1 MDFWDRFAGVY
12 DLAESINGSVYTEM
26 RDITRR
32 LIPAGA
38 KVLDCGAGTGEL
50 SLAASDNADSVLCTD
65 MSKNMLK
72 QAQRKARALGADNI
86 EFAARNIFDLQDP
99 NDTYDVVIAGNV
111 LHLLTNPQGAVK
123 EMYRVLKP
131 GGKLLLPTFTNKNSA
146 RLLIGIYKKL
156 GFDPA
161 ANYSP
166 SEYKKMLE
174 DCGLGRCA
182 PSSSRDLSPAATPLS
197 KSEQTSGIP
206 AGDYKCTC
214 ERTQYHEKDI
224 QAR

>member
-32 LIPAGA
+32 LVPAGA

-65 MSKNMLK
+65 LSKNMLK

-99 NDTYDVVIAGNV
+99 DDTYDVVIAGNV

-131 GGKLLLPTFTNKNSA
+131 GGRLLLPTFTNKNST

-161 ANYSP
+161 TNYSP
-166 SEYKKMLE
+166 SEYKKMLG
-174 DCGLGRCA
+174 DCGLGRV
-182 PSSSRDLSPAATPLS
+182 
-197 KSEQTSGIP
+197 
-206 AGDYKCTC
+206 
-214 ERTQYHEKDI
+214 RTKLIKGLVPCCYAVIEK
-224 QAR
+224 

>member
-1 MDFWDRFAGVY
+1 MY

-26 RDITRR
+26 CDITRR
-32 LIPAGA
+32 LVPAGA

-65 MSKNMLK
+65 LSKNMLK

-86 EFAARNIFDLQDP
+86 EFAARNIFDLQEPD
-99 NDTYDVVIAGNV
+99 DTYDVVIAGNV

-131 GGKLLLPTFTNKNSA
+131 GGRLLLPTFTNKNST

-166 SEYKKMLE
+166 SEYKKMLG
-174 DCGLGRCA
+174 DCGLGRV
-182 PSSSRDLSPAATPLS
+182 
-197 KSEQTSGIP
+197 
-206 AGDYKCTC
+206 
-214 ERTQYHEKDI
+214 RTKLIKGLVPCCYAVIEK
-224 QAR
+224 

>member
-65 MSKNMLK
+65 LSKNMLK

-99 NDTYDVVIAGNV
+99 DDTYDMVIAGNV

-131 GGKLLLPTFTNKNSA
+131 GGRLLLPTFTNKNSA

-174 DCGLGRCA
+174 DCGLGRV
-182 PSSSRDLSPAATPLS
+182 
-197 KSEQTSGIP
+197 
-206 AGDYKCTC
+206 
-214 ERTQYHEKDI
+214 RTKLIKGLVPCCYAVIEK
-224 QAR
+224 

>member
-32 LIPAGA
+32 PIPAGA

-131 GGKLLLPTFTNKNSA
+131 GGRLLLPTFTNKNSA

-174 DCGLGRCA
+174 DCGLGRV
-182 PSSSRDLSPAATPLS
+182 
-197 KSEQTSGIP
+197 
-206 AGDYKCTC
+206 
-214 ERTQYHEKDI
+214 RTKLIKGLVPCCYAVIEK
-224 QAR
+224 

>member
-32 LIPAGA
+32 MIPAGA

-65 MSKNMLK
+65 LSKNMLK

-99 NDTYDVVIAGNV
+99 DDTYDVVIAGNV

-161 ANYSP
+161 ASYSP

-174 DCGLGRCA
+174 DCGLGRV
-182 PSSSRDLSPAATPLS
+182 
-197 KSEQTSGIP
+197 
-206 AGDYKCTC
+206 
-214 ERTQYHEKDI
+214 RTKLIKGFVPCCYAVIEK
-224 QAR
+224 

>member
-26 RDITRR
+26 CDITRR
-32 LIPAGA
+32 LVPAGA

-65 MSKNMLK
+65 LSKNMLK
-72 QAQRKARALGADNI
+72 QAQRKAKALGADNI

-99 NDTYDVVIAGNV
+99 DDTYDVVIAGNV

-131 GGKLLLPTFTNKNSA
+131 GGRLLLPTFTNKNST

-174 DCGLGRCA
+174 DCGLGRV
-182 PSSSRDLSPAATPLS
+182 
-197 KSEQTSGIP
+197 
-206 AGDYKCTC
+206 
-214 ERTQYHEKDI
+214 RTKLIKGLVPCCYAVIEK
-224 QAR
+224 

>member
-50 SLAASDNADSVLCTD
+50 SLAASDNTDSVLCTD

-86 EFAARNIFDLQDP
+86 EFAARN
-99 NDTYDVVIAGNV
+99 
-111 LHLLTNPQGAVK
+111 GAT
-123 EMYRVLKP
+123 R
-131 GGKLLLPTFTNKNSA
+131 G
-146 RLLIGIYKKL
+146 
-156 GFDPA
+156 
-161 ANYSP
+161 
-166 SEYKKMLE
+166 
-174 DCGLGRCA
+174 
-182 PSSSRDLSPAATPLS
+182 
-197 KSEQTSGIP
+197 
-206 AGDYKCTC
+206 
-214 ERTQYHEKDI
+214 
-224 QAR
+224 

>member
-131 GGKLLLPTFTNKNSA
+131 GGRLLLPTFTNKNSS

-166 SEYKKMLE
+166 SEYKKMLG
-174 DCGLGRCA
+174 DCGLGRV
-182 PSSSRDLSPAATPLS
+182 
-197 KSEQTSGIP
+197 
-206 AGDYKCTC
+206 
-214 ERTQYHEKDI
+214 RTKLIKGLVPCCYAVIEK
-224 QAR
+224 

>member
-50 SLAASDNADSVLCTD
+50 SLEASDNADSVLCTD
-65 MSKNMLK
+65 LSKNMLK

-99 NDTYDVVIAGNV
+99 DDTYDVVIAGNV

-131 GGKLLLPTFTNKNSA
+131 GGRLLLPTFTNKNSA

-174 DCGLGRCA
+174 DCGLGRV
-182 PSSSRDLSPAATPLS
+182 
-197 KSEQTSGIP
+197 
-206 AGDYKCTC
+206 
-214 ERTQYHEKDI
+214 RTKLIKGLVPCCYAVIEK
-224 QAR
+224 

>member
-26 RDITRR
+26 CDITRR
-32 LIPAGA
+32 LVPAGA

-50 SLAASDNADSVLCTD
+50 SLAASDNAESVLCTD
-65 MSKNMLK
+65 LSKNMLK

-99 NDTYDVVIAGNV
+99 DDTYDVVIAGNV

-131 GGKLLLPTFTNKNSA
+131 GGKLLLPTFTNKNST

-174 DCGLGRCA
+174 DCGLGRV
-182 PSSSRDLSPAATPLS
+182 
-197 KSEQTSGIP
+197 
-206 AGDYKCTC
+206 
-214 ERTQYHEKDI
+214 RTKLIKGLVPCCYAVIEK
-224 QAR
+224 

>member
-65 MSKNMLK
+65 LSKNMLK

-86 EFAARNIFDLQDP
+86 EFAARNIFDLQEPD
-99 NDTYDVVIAGNV
+99 DTYDVVIAGNV

-131 GGKLLLPTFTNKNSA
+131 GGRLLLPTFTNKNST

-174 DCGLGRCA
+174 DCGLGRV
-182 PSSSRDLSPAATPLS
+182 
-197 KSEQTSGIP
+197 
-206 AGDYKCTC
+206 
-214 ERTQYHEKDI
+214 RTKLIKGLVPCCYAVIEK
-224 QAR
+224 

>member
-1 MDFWDRFAGVY
+1 MDFWDIFAGVY

-26 RDITRR
+26 CDITRR
-32 LIPAGA
+32 LVPAGA

-174 DCGLGRCA
+174 DCDLGRV
-182 PSSSRDLSPAATPLS
+182 
-197 KSEQTSGIP
+197 
-206 AGDYKCTC
+206 
-214 ERTQYHEKDI
+214 RTKLIKGLVPCCYAVIEK
-224 QAR
+224 

>member
-26 RDITRR
+26 CDITRR
-32 LIPAGA
+32 LVPAGA

-50 SLAASDNADSVLCTD
+50 SLAASDKAESVLCTD
-65 MSKNMLK
+65 LSKNMLK

-99 NDTYDVVIAGNV
+99 DDTYDVVIAGNV

-131 GGKLLLPTFTNKNSA
+131 GGRLLLPTFTNKNSA
-146 RLLIGIYKKL
+146 KLLIGIYKKL

-161 ANYSP
+161 TNYSP
-166 SEYKKMLE
+166 SEYKKMLG
-174 DCGLGRCA
+174 DCGLGRV
-182 PSSSRDLSPAATPLS
+182 
-197 KSEQTSGIP
+197 
-206 AGDYKCTC
+206 
-214 ERTQYHEKDI
+214 RTKLIKGLVPCCYAVIEK
-224 QAR
+224 

>member
-12 DLAESINGSVYTEM
+12 DLSESINGSVYTEM
-26 RDITRR
+26 CDITRR
-32 LIPAGA
+32 LVPAGA

-65 MSKNMLK
+65 LSKNMLK
-72 QAQRKARALGADNI
+72 QAQRKAKALGADNI

-99 NDTYDVVIAGNV
+99 DDTYDVVIAGNV

-131 GGKLLLPTFTNKNSA
+131 GGRLLLPTFTNKNSS

-174 DCGLGRCA
+174 DCGLGRV
-182 PSSSRDLSPAATPLS
+182 
-197 KSEQTSGIP
+197 
-206 AGDYKCTC
+206 
-214 ERTQYHEKDI
+214 RTKLIKGLVPCCYAVIEK
-224 QAR
+224 

>member
-1 MDFWDRFAGVY
+1 MRYGFLGQIRRVY

-26 RDITRR
+26 CDITRR
-32 LIPAGA
+32 LVPAGA

-65 MSKNMLK
+65 LSKNMLK

-99 NDTYDVVIAGNV
+99 DDTYDVVIAGNV

-131 GGKLLLPTFTNKNSA
+131 GGRLLLPTFTNKNST

-174 DCGLGRCA
+174 DCGLGRV
-182 PSSSRDLSPAATPLS
+182 
-197 KSEQTSGIP
+197 
-206 AGDYKCTC
+206 
-214 ERTQYHEKDI
+214 RTKLIKGLVPCCYAVIEK
-224 QAR
+224 

>member
-26 RDITRR
+26 CDITRR
-32 LIPAGA
+32 LVPAGA

-65 MSKNMLK
+65 LSKNMLK
-72 QAQRKARALGADNI
+72 QAQRKAKALGADNI

-99 NDTYDVVIAGNV
+99 DDTYDVVIAGNV

-131 GGKLLLPTFTNKNSA
+131 GGRLLLPTFTNKNST

-166 SEYKKMLE
+166 SEYKKMLGN
-174 DCGLGRCA
+174 CGLGRV
-182 PSSSRDLSPAATPLS
+182 
-197 KSEQTSGIP
+197 
-206 AGDYKCTC
+206 
-214 ERTQYHEKDI
+214 RTKLIKGLVPCCYAVIEK
-224 QAR
+224 

>member
-1 MDFWDRFAGVY
+1 MTRCDMDFWDRFAGVY

-65 MSKNMLK
+65 LSKNMLK

-99 NDTYDVVIAGNV
+99 DDTYDVVIAGNV

-131 GGKLLLPTFTNKNSA
+131 GGRLLLPTFTNKNSA

-174 DCGLGRCA
+174 DCGLGRV
-182 PSSSRDLSPAATPLS
+182 
-197 KSEQTSGIP
+197 
-206 AGDYKCTC
+206 
-214 ERTQYHEKDI
+214 RTKLIKGLVPCCYAVIEK
-224 QAR
+224 

>member
-86 EFAARNIFDLQDP
+86 EFAARNIFALQDP

-166 SEYKKMLE
+166 SEYKKMLG
-174 DCGLGRCA
+174 DCGLGRV
-182 PSSSRDLSPAATPLS
+182 
-197 KSEQTSGIP
+197 
-206 AGDYKCTC
+206 
-214 ERTQYHEKDI
+214 RTKLIKGLVPCCYAVIEK
-224 QAR
+224 

>member
-26 RDITRR
+26 CDITRR
-32 LIPAGA
+32 LVPAGA

-50 SLAASDNADSVLCTD
+50 SLAASDNAESVLCTD
-65 MSKNMLK
+65 LSKNMLK

-99 NDTYDVVIAGNV
+99 DDTYDVVIAGNV

-131 GGKLLLPTFTNKNSA
+131 GGKLLLPTFTNKNST

-156 GFDPA
+156 GFAPA

-174 DCGLGRCA
+174 DCGLGRV
-182 PSSSRDLSPAATPLS
+182 
-197 KSEQTSGIP
+197 
-206 AGDYKCTC
+206 
-214 ERTQYHEKDI
+214 RTKLIKGLVPCCYAVIEK
-224 QAR
+224 

>member
-38 KVLDCGAGTGEL
+38 KVLGCGAGTGEL

-65 MSKNMLK
+65 LSKNMLK

-99 NDTYDVVIAGNV
+99 DDTYDVVIAGNV

-174 DCGLGRCA
+174 DCGLGRV
-182 PSSSRDLSPAATPLS
+182 
-197 KSEQTSGIP
+197 
-206 AGDYKCTC
+206 
-214 ERTQYHEKDI
+214 RTKLIKGLVPCCYAVIEK
-224 QAR
+224 

>member
-32 LIPAGA
+32 LIPAGP

-174 DCGLGRCA
+174 DCGLGRV
-182 PSSSRDLSPAATPLS
+182 
-197 KSEQTSGIP
+197 
-206 AGDYKCTC
+206 
-214 ERTQYHEKDI
+214 RTKLIKGLVPCCYAVIEK
-224 QAR
+224 

>member
-26 RDITRR
+26 CDITRR

-65 MSKNMLK
+65 LSKNMLK

-99 NDTYDVVIAGNV
+99 DDAYDVVIAGNV

-131 GGKLLLPTFTNKNSA
+131 GGRLLLPTFTNKNSA

-161 ANYSP
+161 ASYSP

-174 DCGLGRCA
+174 DCGLGRV
-182 PSSSRDLSPAATPLS
+182 
-197 KSEQTSGIP
+197 
-206 AGDYKCTC
+206 
-214 ERTQYHEKDI
+214 RTKLIKGFVPCCYAVIEK
-224 QAR
+224 

>member
-65 MSKNMLK
+65 LSKNMLK
-72 QAQRKARALGADNI
+72 QTQRKARALGADNI

-99 NDTYDVVIAGNV
+99 DDTYDVVIAGNV

-174 DCGLGRCA
+174 DCGLGRV
-182 PSSSRDLSPAATPLS
+182 
-197 KSEQTSGIP
+197 
-206 AGDYKCTC
+206 
-214 ERTQYHEKDI
+214 RTKLIKGLVPCCYAVIEK
-224 QAR
+224 

>member
-26 RDITRR
+26 CDITRR
-32 LIPAGA
+32 LVPAGA

-166 SEYKKMLE
+166 SEYKKMLG
-174 DCGLGRCA
+174 DCGLGRV
-182 PSSSRDLSPAATPLS
+182 
-197 KSEQTSGIP
+197 
-206 AGDYKCTC
+206 
-214 ERTQYHEKDI
+214 RTKLIKGLVPCCYAVIEK
-224 QAR
+224 

>member
-1 MDFWDRFAGVY
+1 MTRCDMDFWDRFAGVY

-26 RDITRR
+26 CDITRR
-32 LIPAGA
+32 LVPAGA

-50 SLAASDNADSVLCTD
+50 SLAASDKAESVLCTD
-65 MSKNMLK
+65 LSKNMLK

-99 NDTYDVVIAGNV
+99 DDTYDVVIAGNV

-131 GGKLLLPTFTNKNSA
+131 GGRLLLPTFTNKNSA
-146 RLLIGIYKKL
+146 KLLIGIYKKL

-161 ANYSP
+161 TNYSP
-166 SEYKKMLE
+166 SEYKKMLG
-174 DCGLGRCA
+174 DCGLGRV
-182 PSSSRDLSPAATPLS
+182 
-197 KSEQTSGIP
+197 
-206 AGDYKCTC
+206 
-214 ERTQYHEKDI
+214 RTKLIKGLVPCCYAVIEK
-224 QAR
+224 

>member
-26 RDITRR
+26 CDITRR
-32 LIPAGA
+32 LVPAGA

-50 SLAASDNADSVLCTD
+50 SLAASDNAESVLCTD
-65 MSKNMLK
+65 LSKNMLK

-99 NDTYDVVIAGNV
+99 DDTYDVVIAGNV

-131 GGKLLLPTFTNKNSA
+131 GGRLLLPTFTNKNST

-174 DCGLGRCA
+174 DCGLGRV
-182 PSSSRDLSPAATPLS
+182 
-197 KSEQTSGIP
+197 
-206 AGDYKCTC
+206 
-214 ERTQYHEKDI
+214 RTKLIKGLVPCCYAVIEK
-224 QAR
+224 

>member
-26 RDITRR
+26 CDITRR
-32 LIPAGA
+32 LVPAGA

-65 MSKNMLK
+65 LSKNMLK

-99 NDTYDVVIAGNV
+99 DDTYDVVIAGNV

-131 GGKLLLPTFTNKNSA
+131 GGRLLLPTFTNKNSS

-174 DCGLGRCA
+174 NCGLGRV
-182 PSSSRDLSPAATPLS
+182 
-197 KSEQTSGIP
+197 
-206 AGDYKCTC
+206 
-214 ERTQYHEKDI
+214 RTKLIKGLVPCCYAVIEK
-224 QAR
+224 

>member
-26 RDITRR
+26 CDITRR
-32 LIPAGA
+32 LVPAGA

-65 MSKNMLK
+65 LSKNMLK

-99 NDTYDVVIAGNV
+99 DDTYDVVIAGNV

-131 GGKLLLPTFTNKNSA
+131 GGRLLLPTFTNKNST

-166 SEYKKMLE
+166 SEYKKMLG
-174 DCGLGRCA
+174 DCGLGRV
-182 PSSSRDLSPAATPLS
+182 
-197 KSEQTSGIP
+197 
-206 AGDYKCTC
+206 
-214 ERTQYHEKDI
+214 RTKLIKGLVPCCYAVIEK
-224 QAR
+224 

>member
-26 RDITRR
+26 CDITRR
-32 LIPAGA
+32 LVPAGA

-65 MSKNMLK
+65 LSKNMLK
-72 QAQRKARALGADNI
+72 QAQRKAKALGADNI

-99 NDTYDVVIAGNV
+99 DDAYDVVIAGNV

-131 GGKLLLPTFTNKNSA
+131 GGRLLLPTFTNKNSS

-174 DCGLGRCA
+174 DCGLGRV
-182 PSSSRDLSPAATPLS
+182 
-197 KSEQTSGIP
+197 
-206 AGDYKCTC
+206 
-214 ERTQYHEKDI
+214 RTKLIKGLVPCCYAVIEK
-224 QAR
+224 

>member
-26 RDITRR
+26 CDITRR
-32 LIPAGA
+32 LVPAGA

-65 MSKNMLK
+65 LSKNMLK

-99 NDTYDVVIAGNV
+99 DDTYDVVIAGNV

-131 GGKLLLPTFTNKNSA
+131 GGRLLLPTFTNKNST

-174 DCGLGRCA
+174 DCGLGRV
-182 PSSSRDLSPAATPLS
+182 
-197 KSEQTSGIP
+197 
-206 AGDYKCTC
+206 
-214 ERTQYHEKDI
+214 RTKLIKGLVPCCYAVIEK
-224 QAR
+224 